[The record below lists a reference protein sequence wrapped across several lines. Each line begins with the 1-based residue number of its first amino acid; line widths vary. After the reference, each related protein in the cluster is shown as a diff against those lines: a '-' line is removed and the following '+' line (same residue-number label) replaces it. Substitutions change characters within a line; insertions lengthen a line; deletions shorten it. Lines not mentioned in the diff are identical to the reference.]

1 MACDLHVMS
10 LVRAIV
16 ANNCFFAVV
25 HVPILDHCLLVPHT
39 VSFCLLSLFFYHL
52 FCTLLCTSE
61 PLVDLYSLET
71 TWAVSFG
78 PVKNAIFCFFDCLM
92 QIFYLAPSVE
102 IAGWM
107 GNRLIAPLPDV
118 YVSVLLH

>member
-1 MACDLHVMS
+1 MS
-10 LVRAIV
+10 LARAIV
-16 ANNCFFAVV
+16 VNNRFFTVV
-25 HVPILDHCLLVPHT
+25 SVQILDHCLLVPHT
-39 VSFCLLSLFFYHL
+39 VSFCLLSLIFYHL
-52 FCTLLCTSE
+52 FRTLLCTSE

-71 TWAVSFG
+71 TEAVSFG
-78 PVKNAIFCFFDCLM
+78 PAKNVIFHFFDCLM

-107 GNRLIAPLPDV
+107 GNRLITPLPDV